1 MRMFV
6 IFLFILNG
14 MFFIGHHWWPKETVI
29 VLNDSPDAKKS
40 IQLKRERVT
49 QASVVAQVNKPSG
62 LATSKYVCRTV
73 GPFTDRQAAEGLK
86 QSLQAYAR
94 QITIRVINESGPYR
108 YWVYLPVKNNEE
120 AVEFAR
126 ILAEKQVADYYIMGS
141 GDDSRV
147 SLGRFKEK
155 TYADKRLQ
163 QIKEF
168 DLGVESEVIFKHYQ
182 LNWLDY
188 ELLEAQ
194 LDQVGDIIK
203 PYMQD
208 EISLL
213 TRECEI

>member
-1 MRMFV
+1 M
-6 IFLFILNG
+6 LFR
-14 MFFIGHHWWPKETVI
+14 
-29 VLNDSPDAKKS
+29 S
-40 IQLKRERVT
+40 
-49 QASVVAQVNKPSG
+49 
-62 LATSKYVCRTV
+62 
-73 GPFTDRQAAEGLK
+73 
-86 QSLQAYAR
+86 
-94 QITIRVINESGPYR
+94 ITIRVINESEPYR

-120 AVEFAR
+120 AVEFAG
-126 ILAEKQVADYYIMGS
+126 ILAEKQVTDYYIMGS

-168 DLGVESEVIFKHYQ
+168 GLGVESEVIFKDYQ

-194 LDQVGDIIK
+194 LDQVADIIK

>member
-1 MRMFV
+1 MRMLF

-14 MFFIGHHWWPKETVI
+14 MFFAGHHWWPKETVV
-29 VLNDSPDAKKS
+29 VLNDAPDAKKS

-49 QASVVAQVNKPSG
+49 QTSVVAQVNKLSG
-62 LATSKYVCRTV
+62 LVTSKYVCRTV
-73 GPFTDRQAAEGLK
+73 GPFTDRQAAEALE
-86 QSLQAYAR
+86 QSLQVYAR
-94 QITIRVINESGPYR
+94 QITVRVINESEPYR
-108 YWVYLPVKNNEE
+108 YWVYLPVKNKEE

-126 ILAEKQVADYYIMGS
+126 ILAEKQVTDYYIMGS

-168 DLGVESEVIFKHYQ
+168 GLGVESEVIFKQYQ

>member
-1 MRMFV
+1 MRMLV

-14 MFFIGHHWWPKETVI
+14 MFFAGHHWWPKETVV
-29 VLNDSPDAKKS
+29 VLNDVPDAKKS

-62 LATSKYVCRTV
+62 LVTSQYVCRTV

-86 QSLQAYAR
+86 QSLQVYAR
-94 QITIRVINESGPYR
+94 QITVRVINESEPYR

-120 AVEFAR
+120 AVEFAK
-126 ILAEKQVADYYIMGS
+126 ILAEKQVTDYYIMGS
-141 GDDSRV
+141 GDVRRV

-168 DLGVESEVIFKHYQ
+168 DLGVESEVIFNHYQ

-194 LDQVGDIIK
+194 LEQVADIIK

-208 EISLL
+208 EITLL

>member
-1 MRMFV
+1 M
-6 IFLFILNG
+6 
-14 MFFIGHHWWPKETVI
+14 
-29 VLNDSPDAKKS
+29 
-40 IQLKRERVT
+40 
-49 QASVVAQVNKPSG
+49 
-62 LATSKYVCRTV
+62 
-73 GPFTDRQAAEGLK
+73 
-86 QSLQAYAR
+86 
-94 QITIRVINESGPYR
+94 INESEPYR

-120 AVEFAR
+120 AVEFAK
-126 ILAEKQVADYYIMGS
+126 ILAEKQVTDYYIMRS
-141 GDDSRV
+141 GDDRRV

-168 DLGVESEVIFKHYQ
+168 DIGVESEVIFNHYQ

-194 LDQVGDIIK
+194 LDQVADIIK

>member
-1 MRMFV
+1 MRMLV
-6 IFLFILNG
+6 IFLFVING
-14 MFFIGHHWWPKETVI
+14 MFFVGHHWWPKENVA
-29 VLNDSPDAKKS
+29 VLNDAPDAKKS

-62 LATSKYVCRTV
+62 LVTSQYVCRTV

-86 QSLQAYAR
+86 QSLQVYTR
-94 QITIRVINESGPYR
+94 QITVRVINESEPYR

-126 ILAEKQVADYYIMGS
+126 ILAEKQVTDYYIMRS
-141 GDDSRV
+141 GDDRRV

-168 DLGVESEVIFKHYQ
+168 DLGVESEVIFNHYQ

-194 LDQVGDIIK
+194 LEQVADIIK

-208 EISLL
+208 EITLL

>member
-1 MRMFV
+1 MRMLV

-14 MFFIGHHWWPKETVI
+14 MFFAGHYWWPKETVV
-29 VLNDSPDAKKS
+29 VLNDAPDAKKS

-62 LATSKYVCRTV
+62 LVTSKYVCRTV

-86 QSLQAYAR
+86 QSLQVYAR
-94 QITIRVINESGPYR
+94 QITVRVINESEPYR

-126 ILAEKQVADYYIMGS
+126 ILAEKQVTDYYIMGS

-168 DLGVESEVIFKHYQ
+168 DLGVESEVIFNHYQ

-194 LDQVGDIIK
+194 LEQVADIIK

>member
-1 MRMFV
+1 MRMLV

-14 MFFIGHHWWPKETVI
+14 MFFAGHHWWPKETVV
-29 VLNDSPDAKKS
+29 VLNDVPDAKKS

-62 LATSKYVCRTV
+62 LVTSQYVCRTV

-86 QSLQAYAR
+86 QSLQVYAR
-94 QITIRVINESGPYR
+94 QITVRVINESEPYR

-120 AVEFAR
+120 AVEFAK
-126 ILAEKQVADYYIMGS
+126 ILAEKQVTDYYIMGS
-141 GDDSRV
+141 GDVRRV

-168 DLGVESEVIFKHYQ
+168 DLGVESEVIFNHYQ

-194 LDQVGDIIK
+194 LDQVADIIK

-208 EISLL
+208 EITLL